1 MIMIRN
7 ENAGITSDPTDIQN
21 VIKIYYEQLYVNTF
35 GSFDEMGKFLENIT
49 SYEDLTQIVFPQ

>member
-1 MIMIRN
+1 MIRN

-21 VIKIYYEQLYVNTF
+21 VIKIFYEQLYVNTF
-35 GSFDEMGKFLENIT
+35 GSFDEMEKFLANIT

>member
-1 MIMIRN
+1 MIRN

-21 VIKIYYEQLYVNTF
+21 VIKIYYEQLYVITF
-35 GSFDEMGKFLENIT
+35 GSFDEMEKFLENIT